1 MLYAK
6 WVLHLNL
13 YSNTSFSELNIGL
26 SRQMMIDL
34 AIHVRE
40 EKLVRYFIRYSSW
53 HRCVLNILTTA
64 VQTWNEN
71 GFIVPCHFSRD
82 HEVQS
87 SFVSCC
93 LLNQY
98 IEYIYK
104 VWSKWIQIWF
114 SAWLTISNWKSIAQ
128 LPYMSG
134 GQISCERFETQQR
147 CRDINRFCS
156 SALKVHSIALQFLP
170 CKSFNSVI
178 PVNSCHLINTRSSSQ
193 ELNMSWDNGTT
204 TSQKMELQI
213 MI

>member
-26 SRQMMIDL
+26 SRQLMMIDL

-40 EKLVRYFIRYSSW
+40 EKLVCYFIRYSSW

-71 GFIVPCHFSRD
+71 GFIVPYHFSRD
-82 HEVQS
+82 HEFQS

-104 VWSKWIQIWF
+104 VWSKWIQMWF

-134 GQISCERFETQQR
+134 GQILCEHFETQQR
-147 CRDINRFCS
+147 CRDINVFTHLLSKFIQLNCNFFP
-156 SALKVHSIALQFLP
+156 ANHSIP
-170 CKSFNSVI
+170 
-178 PVNSCHLINTRSSSQ
+178 
-193 ELNMSWDNGTT
+193 
-204 TSQKMELQI
+204 
-213 MI
+213 